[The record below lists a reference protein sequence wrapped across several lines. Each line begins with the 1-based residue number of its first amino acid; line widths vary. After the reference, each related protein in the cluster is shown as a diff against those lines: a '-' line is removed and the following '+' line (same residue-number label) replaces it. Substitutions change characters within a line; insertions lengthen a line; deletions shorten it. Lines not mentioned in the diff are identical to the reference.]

1 MYVSTLLVCWIMAVV
16 LNALV
21 TSDVRRSGFGGS
33 GVCGS

>member
-16 LNALV
+16 MTALV
-21 TSDVRRSGFGGS
+21 TSDVRRSGSGGS